1 MIDLSFLHI
10 LTFQYDCYT
19 QQNGASAWS
28 QLLVLEFV
36 FVLATINKKFID
48 IGNTIC
54 ICICISISIGNFNQI
69 VSFSARERLLGLDKE
84 RSSDFRVQG
93 SDESRVSFP
102 IFCLLIKN
110 DADVIQ

>member
-1 MIDLSFLHI
+1 MVSTTCIRICIRTS
-10 LTFQYDCYT
+10 
-19 QQNGASAWS
+19 SS
-28 QLLVLEFV
+28 
-36 FVLATINKKFID
+36 INKKFID

-69 VSFSARERLLGLDKE
+69 VSLSARERLLGLDKE

-102 IFCLLIKN
+102 IYCLLIKN
-110 DADVIQ
+110 NADVIQ